1 MAIIITH
8 IDIDMHLTFELT
20 TIEKN
25 DLKKNKQFFMKFNL
39 IWPYDFRENV
49 KNVKWFQ
56 TNRRTD
62 RRRDR
67 HTNGQEII

>member
-1 MAIIITH
+1 MI
-8 IDIDMHLTFELT
+8 
-20 TIEKN
+20 
-25 DLKKNKQFFMKFNL
+25 KKNQQFFMKFNL
-39 IWPYDFRENV
+39 IWPYDFRGNV

>member
-25 DLKKNKQFFMKFNL
+25 DLKKTT
-39 IWPYDFRENV
+39 IWPYDFRGNV